1 MNDKY
6 IKPILGIFIIIIFLA
21 VGIIAVQAQEG
32 QPQAGH
38 TIFIPVVN
46 NGGHKI
52 SGRVVNPQN
61 VPLSGVTIQTSQGQS
76 VVTDQNG
83 DYSFYRLSEGTYTLT
98 PSMGGIIFSPP
109 SSSVVVPPDLVALN
123 FTADMVCPN
132 SLRNGGFES
141 NSDWDFPITEY
152 SAAYSSAEAHSG
164 SRSARTGITNPADN
178 RYSYSSTRQCVS
190 IPSGTTSAYLTFW
203 IKSFSGGANGLS
215 LPSKPGIGSPL
226 NEVQMAGDVQYV
238 LVLDQNYN
246 IINTLIWQLN
256 NNQAWTK
263 YEFNLTAYK
272 GQTIWL
278 HFGTYNDGYNSIS
291 SMYVDDVSLVINPG
305 GGSPTPSPTPG
316 PCSNLFQNSGFE
328 TVSAWEIPVTE
339 YSAGYSTAQ
348 KHTGSWSMRT
358 GITNPADNT
367 YSYSDFRQ
375 AIHIPTN
382 APISKAGF
390 WLYTLSGE
398 AKGLSQLE
406 KITPTGRPFNETTL
420 SGDLQYVLILDQY
433 QNWINTLV
441 WQRSDEGYWHYFEF
455 DLRPYAGATIYLQ
468 FGTYNDGG
476 YGISSMFV
484 DDVSLYDCPS
494 TPTPGPSSTPT
505 RTPTASPTPTNS
517 PTPTITPTPTNS
529 PTPTITPTPGA
540 CQELIVNN
548 NFDGNNGW
556 EIPITRYPAGYSNA
570 EYHSAFRSMR
580 TGIVDPAGN
589 TYSYSDFRQT
599 VSIPSNANHVTL
611 GMWVYPISGELN
623 LLSVPLKPV
632 LGSPWKETQ
641 MSGDVQY
648 LLIMDTSYNIL
659 DVLLWQLSDS
669 QNWTNMQF
677 NLSNYRGWTV
687 LLQWGTYNDGGGGIT
702 AMYVDDATL
711 QNCP

>member
-6 IKPILGIFIIIIFLA
+6 SKPIIGIVIIVMLLA

-32 QPQAGH
+32 QPQADQ

-52 SGRVVNPQN
+52 SGRVLNPQN
-61 VPLSGVTIQTSQGQS
+61 VPLSGVTIQTNHGQS
-76 VVTDQNG
+76 VVTDKNG
-83 DYSFYRLSEGTYTLT
+83 AYSFYRLSEGNYTLE

-109 SSSVVVPPDLVALN
+109 SSSVVVPPDLVSLN
-123 FTADMVCPN
+123 FTADVVC
-132 SLRNGGFES
+132 SDLLQNGGFES

-152 SAAYSSAEAHSG
+152 SAAYSNAEAHSG

-190 IPSGTTSAYLTFW
+190 IPSGITSAYLTFW

-215 LPSKPGIGSPL
+215 LPSEPEVGSPL

-238 LVLDQNYN
+238 LVLDQNFN

-263 YEFNLTAYK
+263 YEFDLNAYK

-278 HFGTYNDGYNSIS
+278 HFGTYNDGYNGVS
-291 SMYVDDVSLVINPG
+291 SMFVDDVSLAINPG
-305 GGSPTPSPTPG
+305 GGSPTPSPTTV
-316 PCSNLFQNSGFE
+316 PCSNLFLNPGFE
-328 TVSAWEIPVTE
+328 TVSAWEIPVTV

-348 KHTGSWSMRT
+348 KHAGSWSMRT
-358 GITNPADNT
+358 GITNPADNI

-375 AIHIPTN
+375 AIKIPN
-382 APISKAGF
+382 SGSISKAGF
-390 WLYTLSGE
+390 WLYSLSGE
-398 AKGLSQLE
+398 TKGLSQPE
-406 KITPTGRPFNETTL
+406 KITPTGRPFTETTL

-433 QNWINTLV
+433 QNWIDTLV
-441 WQRSDEGYWHYFEF
+441 WQRTDEGYWHYFEF
-455 DLRPYAGATIYLQ
+455 DLRPYAGAKIYLQ

-476 YGISSMFV
+476 YGITSMYV
-484 DDVSLYDCPS
+484 DDVSLYDCAS
-494 TPTPGPSSTPT
+494 TPTPGPSPTPT
-505 RTPTASPTPTNS
+505 RTPTASPTPTR
-517 PTPTITPTPTNS
+517 T

-548 NFDGNNGW
+548 NFDGDNGW
-556 EIPITRYPAGYSNA
+556 EIPITMYPADYSNA

-580 TGIVDPAGN
+580 TGIVDPADN

-599 VSIPSNANHVTL
+599 VFIPSNASHVTL
-611 GMWVYPISGELN
+611 SMWIDPISGELN
-623 LLSVPLKPV
+623 LLSVPPKPV

-648 LLIMDTSYNIL
+648 LLVMDTGYNIIE
-659 DVLLWQLSDS
+659 VLLWQLSDS
-669 QNWTNMQF
+669 QNWTNMKF
-677 NLSNYRGWTV
+677 DLSNYRGWTV

-702 AMYVDDATL
+702 AMYVDDVTL